1 MKQLIVTLAL
11 VLLGLF
17 IFDTAIMGD
26 GATTLKSGAEN
37 ITNTTVTKVKD
48 KFK

>member
-1 MKQLIVTLAL
+1 MKQLIVLLAL
-11 VLLGLF
+11 ILLGLF
-17 IFDTAIMGD
+17 IFDNAIMGS

-48 KFK
+48 KFQ